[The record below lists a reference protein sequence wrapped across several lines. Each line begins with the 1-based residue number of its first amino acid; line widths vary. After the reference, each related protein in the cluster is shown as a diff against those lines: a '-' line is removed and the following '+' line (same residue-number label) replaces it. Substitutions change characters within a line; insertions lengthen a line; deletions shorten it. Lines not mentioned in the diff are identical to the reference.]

1 MGERNQTPYVSLGVR
16 EWGRK
21 IEWNL
26 DEKNDNAIKRI
37 GNRSEEESGWR
48 SMCLDHRPR
57 NG

>member
-37 GNRSEEESGWR
+37 GNRSEEESG
-48 SMCLDHRPR
+48 
-57 NG
+57 